1 MTTAIT
7 AVDTEQRIEHGV
19 LIDLTL
25 TRFQITNVQ
34 KIGSWAYLYYS
45 TQPSVPFAPGDT
57 IVVSG
62 IVPTGYNGT
71 YTVVDATTS
80 YVRYVSATTGSAT
93 QFGNIAQTF
102 YISNCYKDITYNSKT
117 YQALAGFLSVSE
129 IQTNIQN
136 SNDELQIGLSAIPS
150 AYINAIMGQNIK
162 GGSINIYRAFFDYTT
177 QDVLSGEI
185 YKRFSGI
192 ISNFA
197 IQEDIDPASTEP
209 SVTHTITVSASS
221 TMGVLENKYSGRRT
235 NPDDYQINYGELYFT
250 SAITTDPSMNRVMTL
265 HNSAFDFGRPYSGKA
280 ASTTTGTATSG
291 GNTYTYP
298 DNDELI
304 RQAG

>member
-280 ASTTTGTATSG
+280 ASTTTGTSG